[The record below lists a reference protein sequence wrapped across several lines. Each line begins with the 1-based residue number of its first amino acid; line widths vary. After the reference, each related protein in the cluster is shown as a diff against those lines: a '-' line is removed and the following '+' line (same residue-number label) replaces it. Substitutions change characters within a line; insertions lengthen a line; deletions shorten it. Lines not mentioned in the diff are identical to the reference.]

1 MATVIDA
8 LVMTLGLDV
17 TQYDKNR
24 KRVQEDNDKFRK
36 HADSVAKDVAHGG
49 KVMAEGFGAIK
60 REVMGLLAV
69 FGAATGIKAFIASN
83 VQGQAELGRL
93 SQNLGI
99 SAQSLEAWGLVAKEM
114 GGQASDAFGALQ
126 SVASGLAEA
135 SIRGHSALTD
145 MARANGVI
153 LTDAKGQVLGYE
165 DALVSISK
173 RLVELP
179 RQQARYLADQLGV
192 GSMFSQLM
200 LGPDELRRRLDSAR
214 GMTRV
219 TEASTAA
226 AMRLQKQWA
235 DIQQRFK
242 ETSEIAF
249 AKLSP
254 VLERLAERF
263 ADWLDSV
270 NWDEVGRKIESL
282 VKGVRGIVDEFGG
295 WKTVAIV
302 LGGILA
308 LKVLAPVLGLITGL
322 GRLIPLLATTTAG
335 MAALATAGAAV
346 AGGYVGTKIYE
357 ASRGTALGDWFQHMA
372 AGGAALFG
380 DKDAAEAL
388 KNERWNNM
396 TTAQRNAVRRAR
408 GESLPG
414 IKSSLPRGLR
424 NNNPG
429 NLNYAGQ
436 AGAEKESGPGGRF
449 AVFGSMQEGIAALIR
464 QLALYAS
471 RGIDTISEIVKKY
484 APAADGNNVAAYI
497 AALVKATGKG
507 ANEVLDLTN
516 LQTLIPLVQGIV
528 RHEGNGN
535 LSTEQV
541 LGGIRLGARQQA
553 MRSGG
558 IASRTS
564 TSETHIGKVEVHTQ
578 ATDAKGIVRDIGHE
592 LSNNTLIAQADT
604 GVQ

>member
-69 FGAATGIKAFIASN
+69 FGAAKGIKAFIASN

-173 RLVELP
+173 RLAELP

-226 AMRLQKQWA
+226 AMRLQKQWV

-254 VLERLAERF
+254 VLERIAGRF

-282 VKGVRGIVDEFGG
+282 INGVKGVVDEFGG
-295 WKTVAIV
+295 WKTVAIA

-335 MAALATAGAAV
+335 MGALATAGAAV

-372 AGGAALFG
+372 AGGAALLG

-396 TTAQRNAVRRAR
+396 TTAQRNAVLRVR
-408 GESLPG
+408 G
-414 IKSSLPRGLR
+414 KSLPRGLR

-436 AGAEKESGPGGRF
+436 AGAEKEGGPGGRF

-464 QLALYAS
+464 QLALYAF
-471 RGIDTISEIVKKY
+471 RGIDTISAIVKKY
-484 APAADGNNVAAYI
+484 APAADGNDVAAYI
-497 AALVKATGKG
+497 ASLVKATGKG
-507 ANEVLDLTN
+507 ANEALDLTN

-553 MRSGG
+553 MRSSG

>member
-173 RLVELP
+173 RLAELP

-226 AMRLQKQWA
+226 AMRLQKQWV

-254 VLERLAERF
+254 VLERIAGRF

-282 VKGVRGIVDEFGG
+282 INGVNEIVDEFGG
-295 WKTVAIV
+295 WKTVAIA

-335 MAALATAGAAV
+335 MGALATAGAAV

-372 AGGAALFG
+372 AGGAALLG

-396 TTAQRNAVRRAR
+396 TTAQRNAVLRVR
-408 GESLPG
+408 G
-414 IKSSLPRGLR
+414 KSLPRGLR

-436 AGAEKESGPGGRF
+436 AGAEKEGGPGGRF

-471 RGIDTISEIVKKY
+471 RGIDTISAIVKKY
-484 APAADGNNVAAYI
+484 APAADGNDVAAYI
-497 AALVKATGKG
+497 ASLVKATGKG
-507 ANEVLDLTN
+507 ANEALDLTN

-553 MRSGG
+553 MRSSGM
-558 IASRTS
+558 ASRTS

-604 GVQ
+604 GLD

>member
-165 DALVSISK
+165 DALVSIAK
-173 RLVELP
+173 RLAELP

-214 GMTRV
+214 GMTR
-219 TEASTAA
+219 
-226 AMRLQKQWA
+226 
-235 DIQQRFK
+235 
-242 ETSEIAF
+242 
-249 AKLSP
+249 
-254 VLERLAERF
+254 
-263 ADWLDSV
+263 
-270 NWDEVGRKIESL
+270 
-282 VKGVRGIVDEFGG
+282 
-295 WKTVAIV
+295 
-302 LGGILA
+302 
-308 LKVLAPVLGLITGL
+308 
-322 GRLIPLLATTTAG
+322 
-335 MAALATAGAAV
+335 
-346 AGGYVGTKIYE
+346 
-357 ASRGTALGDWFQHMA
+357 
-372 AGGAALFG
+372 
-380 DKDAAEAL
+380 
-388 KNERWNNM
+388 
-396 TTAQRNAVRRAR
+396 
-408 GESLPG
+408 
-414 IKSSLPRGLR
+414 
-424 NNNPG
+424 
-429 NLNYAGQ
+429 
-436 AGAEKESGPGGRF
+436 
-449 AVFGSMQEGIAALIR
+449 
-464 QLALYAS
+464 
-471 RGIDTISEIVKKY
+471 
-484 APAADGNNVAAYI
+484 
-497 AALVKATGKG
+497 
-507 ANEVLDLTN
+507 
-516 LQTLIPLVQGIV
+516 
-528 RHEGNGN
+528 
-535 LSTEQV
+535 
-541 LGGIRLGARQQA
+541 
-553 MRSGG
+553 
-558 IASRTS
+558 
-564 TSETHIGKVEVHTQ
+564 
-578 ATDAKGIVRDIGHE
+578 
-592 LSNNTLIAQADT
+592 
-604 GVQ
+604 

>member
-1 MATVIDA
+1 MGTNVIDA

-17 TQYDKNR
+17 TEYDKNR
-24 KRVQEDNDKFRK
+24 KRAGEDLEKFRK
-36 HADSVAKDVAHGG
+36 KADSVAKDVAHGG
-49 KVMAEGFGAIK
+49 KVMAEGFSFLKTELLG
-60 REVMGLLAV
+60 VLAV
-69 FGAATGIKAFIASN
+69 FGAATGIKDFIASN

-99 SAQSLEAWGLVAKEM
+99 SARSLEAWGLVAKEM

-145 MARANGVI
+145 MARANGVV

-173 RLVELP
+173 RLTALP

-192 GSMFSQLM
+192 GSMFNELM
-200 LGPDELRRRLDSAR
+200 LGPDELRRRLDAASR
-214 GMTRV
+214 ISRV
-219 TEASTAA
+219 TDASTAS
-226 AMRLQKQWA
+226 AMRLQHEWA

-242 ETSEIAF
+242 EASEVAF

-263 ADWLDSV
+263 ANWLDSV
-270 NWDEVGRKIESL
+270 DWDKVGREIEAL
-282 VKGVRGIVDEFGG
+282 VGEVREIVDEFGG
-295 WKTVAIV
+295 WKTVAFA
-302 LGGILA
+302 LGTVLA
-308 LKVLAPVLGLITGL
+308 LKVLSPVLGLVGGL
-322 GRLIPLLATTTAG
+322 VRLIPLLASTTAG
-335 MAALATAGAAV
+335 LWAMAAAGSAAV
-346 AGGYVGTKIYE
+346 GWAIGSKISDQIEGTPVGDAIG
-357 ASRGTALGDWFQHMA
+357 RGLAHIMSQLGSQDATNALLENEYGIHN
-372 AGGAALFG
+372 GHVS
-380 DKDAAEAL
+380 
-388 KNERWNNM
+388 NERVKDLV
-396 TTAQRNAVRRAR
+396 ARDRVRQAR
-408 GESLPG
+408 G
-414 IKSSLPRGLR
+414 RR

-436 AGAEKESGPGGRF
+436 AGAHLEDGPNARF
-449 AVFGSMQEGIAALIR
+449 AAFDSMQEGIAALVR

-471 RGIDTISEIVKKY
+471 RGIDTISQIVKKY

-497 AALVKATGKG
+497 ADLVKSTGRG
-507 ANEVLDLTN
+507 ANEHLDLADLN
-516 LQTLIPLVQGIV
+516 TLIPLVQGIA
-528 RHEGNGN
+528 RHEGSGS
-535 LSTEQV
+535 LTTDQV

-553 MRSGG
+553 VARGAGMV
-558 IASRTS
+558 ARTS